1 MVRQHQQ
8 LNGHISK
15 QTSGDSKGRESGMLQ
30 SMGSQ
35 RVGSDFATEQQSFSI
50 VKETRLKNMRY
61 RMIIWQHV
69 RKCLTGQYKVDK
81 NVEGIQRGKITGD
94 GPNQ

>member
-1 MVRQHQQ
+1 
-8 LNGHISK
+8 
-15 QTSGDSKGRESGMLQ
+15 MLQ

-35 RVGSDFATEQQSFSI
+35 RVGHDLATEQQSFST

-69 RKCLTGQYKVDK
+69 RKCLIEQYKVDT
-81 NVEGIQRGKITGD
+81 NAEGIQRGKITGD
-94 GPNQ
+94 GPTQ